1 MFGDSVYKGREV
13 LVMKTVQS
21 RISVATAFAVAATS
35 QLAWMAPASAQSG
48 SGGGAALEEIV
59 VTARKREESI
69 QDIPISV
76 SAFTADEIQT
86 LGSRNLSD
94 LSDFTPGF
102 TFETFGGRRGAEGDV
117 SRPVIRGQSNIL
129 GEGNAAIFVDGILYT
144 ESILSFPIDIVERV
158 EVIRGPQAAQFG
170 RSTFSGA
177 INLITKRPTDEVQ
190 NRLNLRAFQ
199 DSEYEIN
206 LSSRGPLIEDKLYYF
221 AHARY
226 YTYGGEY
233 KNELDGRTVGGE
245 QSQGFNGGLEWRA
258 TDDLTLDFTFGYNED
273 DDDIPAQRIQD
284 RFSNNC
290 FLRQARQYYCG
301 EIQEFESV
309 TLAVDELNGEDGL
322 EREVLRLTGAATWD
336 INGSGYT
343 LTASGGY
350 NNAESTFGNDQT
362 YLGDSIFFF
371 GGIFF
376 RAEDLDRQEWS
387 GELRFESPVEERF
400 RYLVGAFMYDRE
412 VERLR
417 RFPGTDDI
425 IPGGDFGESN
435 VENQAIFGAVE
446 YDFTDKLTG
455 TFELRYQEDTIE
467 NVQATGNVLDVT
479 YDSTQTRFT
488 LDYALNEDVMTYINI
503 AQGNKPGTINT
514 NPLLPEEFLFAE
526 EEESWNY
533 EAGVKASLL
542 DNRMTLN
549 ASVFYIDWTQQQL
562 TQSAEFGDVPFSF
575 ITNAGETT
583 VQGVEIA
590 GDFVITP
597 NWTAGFSYA
606 LADATFDENCD
617 PIQGSELTGFDC
629 ISSVTGAP
637 GGDVSGNQTPN
648 AATHMATL
656 TSTYTIPLASG
667 REFFLRGDYSFMSK
681 KYAQVHNLAYVGER
695 NLLNLKAGLESDDWT
710 LIFFVDNVLD
720 DLTPSTV
727 VRFADLANLN
737 VGPQDPPEL
746 GNVPGTTAVE
756 RAFLVPLPRSRR
768 AGMSFTY
775 NF

>member
-1 MFGDSVYKGREV
+1 
-13 LVMKTVQS
+13 MKSARS
-21 RISVATAFAVAATS
+21 RISTATAIAIGVTS
-35 QLAWMAPASAQSG
+35 SLAWVGPVTAQQSADG
-48 SGGGAALEEIV
+48 ASGGLEEII

-76 SAFTADEIQT
+76 SAFTAEEIQT

-177 INLITKRPTDEVQ
+177 INLVTKRGTDEFQ

-206 LSSRGPLIEDKLYYF
+206 LSSSGPLIEDKLYYF
-221 AHARY
+221 AHGRY

-233 KNELDGRTVGGE
+233 RNELDGRIVGAE

-258 TDDLTLDFTFGYNED
+258 TDNLTLDFTVGYNED
-273 DDDIPAQRIQD
+273 DDDIPAQRVQD

-290 FLRQARQYYCG
+290 FLDQARQYYCG
-301 EIQEFESV
+301 EVQEFESV
-309 TLAVDELNGEDGL
+309 TLEIDRLNGEDGL
-322 EREVLRLTGAATWD
+322 EREVLRLTGKAAWD
-336 INGSGYT
+336 INGSGYL

-362 YLGDSIFFF
+362 FLGDGIRFA
-371 GGIFF
+371 GGIFT
-376 RAEDLDRQEWS
+376 RAEDLDRAEWS
-387 GELRFESPVEERF
+387 GELRFESPADERL

-412 VERLR
+412 VERSR
-417 RFPGTDDI
+417 RFPGTDTI
-425 IPGGDFGESN
+425 FQDFGEEN

-446 YDFTDKLTG
+446 YDFTEKLTG

-467 NVQATGNVLDVT
+467 NVRASGDVLEVT

-488 LDYALNEDVMTYINI
+488 LDYAVNEDFMTYINI
-503 AQGNKPGTINT
+503 AQGNKPGVINT
-514 NPLLPEEFLFAE
+514 NPLLPETFLYAD

-533 EAGVKASLL
+533 ELGFKANLL
-542 DNRMTLN
+542 ENRMTLN
-549 ASVFYIDWTQQQL
+549 AAVFYIDWTQQQL
-562 TQSAEFGDVPFSF
+562 TQSAEFGDIPFSF

-583 VQGVEIA
+583 VYGVEIM
-590 GDFVITP
+590 GDVVLTP

-629 ISSVTGAP
+629 ISKVTGAP

-648 AATHMATL
+648 SAEHMATL
-656 TSTYTIPLASG
+656 SSTYTIPTAGG
-667 REFFLRGDYSFMSK
+667 REWFLRGDYSYMSK
-681 KYAQVHNLAYVGER
+681 KYAQVHNYAYVGSR
-695 NLLNLKAGLESDDWT
+695 NLLNLKAGLRAEDWT

-727 VRFADLANLN
+727 VRFADLVNLN
-737 VGPQDPPEL
+737 IGPQEPPEL
-746 GNVPGTTAVE
+746 GNVPGTTVVE
-756 RAFLVPLPRSRR
+756 RGFLVPLPRSRR
-768 AGMSFTY
+768 AGLSFTY